1 MYRIE
6 AAAFLLALLPLIMA
20 VLFRSAV
27 LPRRKEELL
36 NLLQSA
42 ERRDQSEYVQKGE
55 QQVEKD
61 FESQY
66 SVRLIFPALL
76 VSVLYAIGFS
86 LGILVLMKDY
96 KASCSFWFCGSL
108 NCISYEHLRDPI
120 AALLGAYVFNL
131 GVLVR
136 RGFVA
141 DLTKTV
147 YWGSVNRLI
156 YSIGIAVALTW
167 VPALSG
173 AWGLFLSFS
182 VAFFPRV
189 FLTSFKKFARAQLSV
204 TDSPIEE
211 LDIQLVQGIDV
222 WKEERLEEEG
232 VESVQNLATAD
243 ALTLAVRTHYP
254 LRTILDWIDQAILI
268 QRYPTRLT
276 ELQNSGLAMSAVE
289 LSRIKPDQQG
299 DLIKAI
305 AEKLQVDPQIL
316 VYSIQAMYEDAAIQ
330 NVWDLWQSKDANQ
343 HG

>member
-6 AAAFLLALLPLIMA
+6 AAAFLLAFLPLAMA
-20 VLFRSAV
+20 ILFRSAV
-27 LPRRKEELL
+27 VPRRKDELMG
-36 NLLQSA
+36 LLQSA
-42 ERRDQSEYVQKGE
+42 ERRDQSNYVQKGE
-55 QQVEKD
+55 DQVKKD
-61 FESQY
+61 FDSQY
-66 SVRLIFPALL
+66 SSRLMFPASL

-96 KASCSFWFCGSL
+96 NASCPVWFCGSL

-120 AALLGAYVFNL
+120 AALIGAYVFNL

-141 DLTKTV
+141 DLTKNV
-147 YWGSVNRLI
+147 YWSSVNRLI
-156 YSIGIAVALTW
+156 FSVGIAIAISW
-167 VPALSG
+167 APDSAK

-182 VAFFPRV
+182 VAFVPNI
-189 FLTSFKKFARAQLSV
+189 FLTWIKKTARGQLSV
-204 TDSPIEE
+204 SDSPVQE

-232 VESVQNLATAD
+232 IESVQNLATAD
-243 ALTLAVRTHYP
+243 ALSLAVKTHYP

-268 QRYPTRLT
+268 QRYPTKLKQ
-276 ELQNSGLAMSAVE
+276 LQDSGLAMSAIE
-289 LSRIKPDQQG
+289 LCRIESDQQG
-299 DLIKAI
+299 ALIQAI

-316 VYSIQAMYEDAAIQ
+316 EYSIQAMYEDAAIQ
-330 NVWDLWQSKDANQ
+330 NIWDLWQSKDANS

>member
-1 MYRIE
+1 MYRFE
-6 AAAFLLALLPLIMA
+6 AAAYLLAFLPLIMA

-27 LPRRKEELL
+27 LPRRKEELI

-86 LGILVLMKDY
+86 LGILVLMKDF

-156 YSIGIAVALTW
+156 YSIGIAVAISW
-167 VPALSG
+167 VLHSSMTAS
-173 AWGLFLSFS
+173 LFLSFS
-182 VAFFPRV
+182 VAFVPRV
-189 FLTSFKKFARAQLSV
+189 FLTYIKKSARGQLSV
-204 TDSPIEE
+204 SDTPVEE

-232 VESVQNLATAD
+232 IESVQNLATAD
-243 ALTLAVRTHYP
+243 ALILAVRTHYP

-268 QRYPTRLT
+268 QRYPTRLKQ
-276 ELQNSGLAMSAVE
+276 LQDSGLALSAVE
-289 LSRIKPDQQG
+289 LSRIKPDQQD
-299 DLIKAI
+299 DLITAI
-305 AEKLQVDPQIL
+305 AGKLQIDPQIL
-316 VYSIQAMYEDAAIQ
+316 IYSIQAMYEDAAIQ
-330 NVWDLWQSKDANQ
+330 NVWDLWQSKDAD
-343 HG
+343 GRG